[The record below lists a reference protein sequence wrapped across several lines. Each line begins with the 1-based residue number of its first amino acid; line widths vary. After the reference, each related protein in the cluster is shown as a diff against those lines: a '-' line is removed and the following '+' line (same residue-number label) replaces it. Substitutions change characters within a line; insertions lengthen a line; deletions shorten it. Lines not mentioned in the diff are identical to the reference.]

1 MKERVW
7 EIDFIRGLALCLM
20 VIFHI
25 VWNLHN
31 LYDYQ
36 VNYQEGF
43 FFFVGKAA
51 LFLFITISAVS
62 CFFSSSNKKRA
73 VKIFLA
79 AFLVSAATYIFDSSN
94 YIIFGVLHFLGV
106 NVLLYYFYE
115 KLNVILLVLM
125 GTIIIA
131 LGPFIS
137 EINLTLNILVPL
149 GIPGTN
155 FSSFDYVPLIPYSGI
170 FVYGVALAKILYPQK
185 KSLFKKQIKP
195 NPISFIGRRTLVIY
209 LGHQPLIIVF
219 MTVLNYLGII

>member
-7 EIDFIRGLALCLM
+7 EIDFFRGIALFLM
-20 VIFHI
+20 IIFHI
-25 VWNLHN
+25 VWNLN
-31 LYDYQ
+31 NFYDYQ

-79 AFLVSAATYIFDSSN
+79 AFLVSGATYIFDSN
-94 YIIFGVLHFLGV
+94 NFVVFGVLHFLGV
-106 NVLLYYFYE
+106 NVLLYYFYK
-115 KLNVILLVLM
+115 KLNVALLVLV

-131 LGPFIS
+131 LGPLVK
-137 EINLTLNILVPL
+137 EITLASNILVPL
-149 GIPGTN
+149 GIRGSN

-170 FVYGVALAKILYPQK
+170 FIYGAALAKVLYSNK
-185 KSLFKKQIKP
+185 KSLFKKQIRP
-195 NPISFIGRRTLVIY
+195 NPISFLGRRTLIVY
-209 LGHQPLIIVF
+209 LGHQPLIIAL
-219 MTVLNYLGII
+219 MTVLNNLGII